1 MDIPHIVEPIIN
13 LKTAICLASRFG
25 KYKPTNMPKAKYRM
39 NKMIS
44 WAVSV
49 LLNNKVED
57 LTCGFRAYTR
67 DALLRLNLIETFTY
81 TQEVIID
88 AIGKKIKLLWLPVHV
103 EYFSERKSRV
113 TKNLTRYIFR
123 SIRIVLRTA
132 KDTKPAVFF

>member
-1 MDIPHIVEPIIN
+1 MDIPQIIQPILN

-25 KYKPTNMPKAKYRM
+25 KYKPTNMPKKKYRM